1 MTHIILKIPLYYR
14 NFADMRLK
22 AAYGLYHFF
31 MLLLSLLLY
40 IIGFY
45 LVREGD
51 PVVLSCLESNQS
63 LVVWLHKGMGNQLL
77 KSYFL
82 VVKDLDSDS
91 FFFKDFYNIT

>member
-1 MTHIILKIPLYYR
+1 MVFIIFLYC
-14 NFADMRLK
+14 F
-22 AAYGLYHFF
+22 
-31 MLLLSLLLY
+31 
-40 IIGFY
+40 IIIIIVIIY

-91 FFFKDFYNIT
+91 FFFLKIFIT

>member
-1 MTHIILKIPLYYR
+1 MVFNIFLYCFII
-14 NFADMRLK
+14 
-22 AAYGLYHFF
+22 
-31 MLLLSLLLY
+31 
-40 IIGFY
+40 IIIVIIY

-91 FFFKDFYNIT
+91 TFLKIFIT

>member
-1 MTHIILKIPLYYR
+1 
-14 NFADMRLK
+14 MRLK

-31 MLLLSLLLY
+31 ILLLLLLH
-40 IIGFY
+40 IIVVIIY

-51 PVVLSCLESNQS
+51 PVILSCLESNQS

-91 FFFKDFYNIT
+91 FFF